1 MRSFKMIVVLIAF
14 SSVSLFAQSAEELFN
29 EKCVICH
36 TAVKPTAEARS
47 SFIAPP
53 VMGVMFH
60 VKEAFGGDKQK
71 VIAFIKD
78 YVLEPSEKKAKCLPK
93 SIKRFGLMP
102 SQKGN
107 VTEEE
112 LEKIAEYMYE
122 NFPQRGFE
130 PKQQRY

>member
-1 MRSFKMIVVLIAF
+1 MKSFKVIAVLMAL
-14 SSVSLFAQSAEELFN
+14 SLVNLLAQNSEELFSQ
-29 EKCVICH
+29 KCAICH
-36 TAVKPTAEARS
+36 TTTKPTPEARS
-47 SFIAPP
+47 SFVAPP